1 MHTVPFLSEASF
13 ETLLGNK
20 SYAIIGNLVLFYQPE
35 QQRYVIAEFRAEAE
49 YTTNDYYQLPEEAP
63 FQLINGKFVQTMGAS
78 LRHQEIST
86 NLILEIGSFIRA
98 NQLGKLLHAPTD
110 VVLGHNNVFQPDILF
125 VSVARQSQLQT
136 NRIVGAP
143 EFVVEILSKS
153 TEENDR
159 TTKMTEYGLYDVLE
173 YWLVHPTDEFV
184 EVYHNLNRKLHLVQ
198 TARKTDSIQS
208 VAIEGFV
215 LNLEQIF

>member
-78 LRHQEIST
+78 ILHQRVLMKLSY
-86 NLILEIGSFIRA
+86 
-98 NQLGKLLHAPTD
+98 LLHGYVDAHKLGEILTAPTD

-184 EVYHNLNRKLHLVQ
+184 EVYHNHNRQLHLVQ